1 MEGVFSCPANLRQKT
16 RSFPEDAVKKVV
28 SEEIASLPDKYKTK
42 NKEYLCYCLRSASA
56 RARTYF
62 GTTCDLVHRIR
73 QHNGLIVGGA
83 RATSTTRPWRV
94 ALVVH
99 GFSDRSAA
107 LRFEWFCK
115 QKHSKKAYFAAK
127 GEGANSIERRAALIA
142 AAVRKCPEEKT
153 LEFYYGDPYL
163 EQCCSENKDL
173 QQQQQQQTETTPD
186 APETS
191 NNKICFVAF

>member
-1 MEGVFSCPANLRQKT
+1 MSLQ
-16 RSFPEDAVKKVV
+16 PEEVKNVV
-28 SEEIASLPDKYKTK
+28 DKEIASLPEKFKSK
-42 NKEYLCYCLRSASA
+42 KKEYLCYCLRSATA

-94 ALVVH
+94 AMVVR

-115 QKHSKKAYFAAK
+115 QKHSKKAYYDALH
-127 GEGANSIERRAALIA
+127 GGANSIERRAALIA
-142 AAVRKCPEEKT
+142 AAAKKCPGEK
-153 LEFYYGDPYL
+153 LEVYYGDPYM
-163 EQCCSENKDL
+163 EQCCKASIPEFAQEQSPMDA
-173 QQQQQQQTETTPD
+173 ETK
-186 APETS
+186 
-191 NNKICFVAF
+191 NVCFVMV